1 MIFEAS
7 FEFETKYFPRTV
19 TSQKT
24 YLLGTFG
31 TITLGVYNLLRNGL
45 IHKSMKFKRIVFI
58 MIVFKWSISKWN
70 VLKSQHLLK
79 LLWRKSP
86 LLVRWKKGFI
96 IGENST
102 KCWFSI
108 NNSDKFTNFTTNFDV
123 YKRKWA
129 TIFLFNGEVYVLMF
143 KGHIFAKRL
152 GRLKWFKKYKSII
165 NIPFTKT
172 WFRFYRTF
180 IQQVFFTIWKE
191 NVSQYWT

>member
-1 MIFEAS
+1 
-7 FEFETKYFPRTV
+7 
-19 TSQKT
+19 
-24 YLLGTFG
+24 
-31 TITLGVYNLLRNGL
+31 
-45 IHKSMKFKRIVFI
+45 MKFKRIVFI

-70 VLKSQHLLK
+70 VLKSQHMLK

-108 NNSDKFTNFTTNFDV
+108 NNSDKFTNFTTNFEV

-180 IQQVFFTIWKE
+180 IQQVFFIIWKE